1 MARPILIS
9 STYADIVPQFSSRYV
24 AVRIPLRD
32 IDETVK
38 ELVLSEPTDELTPLL
53 EHGSTHDYEF
63 QGPAEV
69 DVRFY
74 RTGQE
79 LFFQGQMH
87 SRVAG
92 VCARCLT
99 EFEFD
104 HDPDFNFIM
113 VPRHGRWADEA
124 LDGGGDEHMMWYEGE
139 EVDLSPPL
147 RERLL
152 LSLPTLPLCRED
164 CRGLCPRCG
173 ADRNTVT
180 CDCVVDAGDPRLAVL
195 RTLRRDS

>member
-1 MARPILIS
+1 MICGDSFAS
-9 STYADIVPQFSSRYV
+9 VPQFSSWYV

-32 IDETVK
+32 IDESVK
-38 ELVLSEPTDELTPLL
+38 ELVFSEPTGELSPLL
-53 EHGSTHDYEF
+53 AHGSAHDFEF
-63 QGPAEV
+63 LGPAEV

-79 LFFQGQMH
+79 LFFQGHIH

-92 VCARCLT
+92 VCARCLAD
-99 EFEFD
+99 FEFA
-104 HDPDFNFIM
+104 HDPDFDFIM

-124 LDGGGDEHMMWYEGE
+124 LDGGGDEHMMWYQGE

-173 ADRNTVT
+173 ADLNAGA
-180 CDCVVDAGDPRLAVL
+180 CGCVVAEGDSPLAVL